1 MQPAIVVE
9 IAPGAPARDQ
19 QALVASCDLGL
30 RGRARCFLTN
40 EAPSDGVAF
49 ASVTWLESAGGGVQ
63 ANVDVRV
70 PRAPEKEATR
80 ELPFSD
86 ADPEL
91 ERWRAT
97 GFALAAMVG
106 DIIDTPEK
114 EAARPVPSPAVP
126 PSWWVDGRFAA
137 QRGADGS
144 PPAFGG
150 ELAVSRVLAWDRWF
164 WVGSLGCSDQV
175 SRGVEIVRPGASLG
189 LGLVALRLGGGVS
202 LALRAAPRLEY
213 IAATARNAA
222 GVAGQASRW
231 VFGAGEGLELA
242 WLPKA
247 GFGLAAGAELREL
260 AGPTAF
266 DAYGRFVTQVP
277 AVDFVV
283 QGGVRYGLP

>member
-9 IAPGAPARDQ
+9 IAPGATTRDE
-19 QALVASCDLGL
+19 QALVASCDLGM
-30 RGRARCFLTN
+30 RGRARCVLRD
-40 EAPSDGVAF
+40 EAPPDGVAY
-49 ASVTWLESAGGGVQ
+49 ASVTWLESAGGVR

-106 DIIDTPEK
+106 DIIDMPHE
-114 EAARPVPSPAVP
+114 EAARQMPSPAFRP
-126 PSWWVDGRFAA
+126 AWWVDGRFAV
-137 QRGADGS
+137 QRGADGA
-144 PPAFGG
+144 PPALGG
-150 ELAVSRVLAWDRWF
+150 ELGVSRVLAWDRWF
-164 WVGSLGCSDQV
+164 SVGSLGCSDQV

-189 LGLVALRLGGGVS
+189 LGLVALRAGDHVS

-213 IAATARNAA
+213 IAATARSAA
-222 GVAGQASRW
+222 GVVGQASRW
-231 VFGAGEGLELA
+231 VFGAGEGLDLA
-242 WLPKA
+242 WSPGA
-247 GFGLAAGAELREL
+247 GFGLTAGAELREL

-266 DAYGRFVTQVP
+266 DAYGRFLTQVP